1 MIENVKLQRH
11 NESDQV
17 KAFHSKMLMCDVLQ
31 ERDYQQKLRKRKNEM
46 DKKVDDQWREQEQQ
60 QLDQYDENLR
70 NKLMKEYEKKMEN
83 AKDIKDQHTN
93 FKINIIKRMQEEQLE
108 GELIKRQVKEELIK
122 EQERELDRRRK

>member
-93 FKINIIKRMQEEQLE
+93 FKINIIKRMQEE
-108 GELIKRQVKEELIK
+108 
-122 EQERELDRRRK
+122 